1 MSRDRGFSFV
11 NIFLELLV
19 GSLFVSNSWAQ
30 EPFPLPD
37 TLVKT
42 FNGQQVL
49 FPLVQETE
57 IEKLIA
63 CIPDHTLEQSPAEAF
78 TKTYYSLLTEAW
90 DIPSDN
96 PGGIGSDEWLHYFL
110 TGNGGGSCAPR
121 ILDFH
126 QNGQY
131 ARVVF
136 VCDSISLEPV
146 SNEHTVDFQFDG
158 TRWVIADFD
167 GTAEKLYSYIQ
178 SMRTYFR
185 SKEWKKDLKKMDSLT
200 RKERKMAQQRVAEY
214 FAKYPKG
221 R

>member
-11 NIFLELLV
+11 NIFLALLV

-57 IEKLIA
+57 IERLIA
-63 CIPDHTLEQSPAEAF
+63 CIPDHTLDQSPAEAF

-90 DIPSDN
+90 DVPSDN
-96 PGGIGSDEWLHYFL
+96 PGGIGSEEWLHYFL
-110 TGNGGGSCAPR
+110 TGNGGDSCAPR
-121 ILDFH
+121 LFDFH
-126 QNGQY
+126 QNGPY
-131 ARVVF
+131 AQVGF
-136 VCDSISLEPV
+136 VCDSV
-146 SNEHTVDFQFDG
+146 SSELVPNEHTVDSQFDG

-167 GTAEKLYSYIQ
+167 GTTEKLYSYIQ
-178 SMRTYFR
+178 TMRNYFR
-185 SKEWKKDLKKMDSLT
+185 SDEWTADLKKMRYLT
-200 RKERKMAQQRVAEY
+200 SKERKTAQQRVAEY
-214 FAKYPKG
+214 FAKYPQD